1 MTSKI
6 SIAAITIAAFCF
18 LTLSTLA
25 SAQPAVVDVSTPANS
40 SSQANANQQPQ
51 GTQNSGE
58 LFYQLQLL
66 QQEVMQLRG
75 VVEEQGFQ
83 LKQLKQQSMDRYI
96 ELDRRLAT
104 GAQPPAAE
112 AVTDAPSAPTLP
124 ANKPASTVAPMAGEK
139 AAYDSAYRLVTS
151 KQFVEAQDAFKQ
163 FLIDFP
169 DGKYAPNSYY
179 WLGELYQVIQPK
191 DLEASRQAFTQLVN
205 LYPDHPKTPDAM
217 YKLGKVYFLKGN
229 KQKSRQWLDK
239 VIAQYGNGVSSAADK
254 SRQFIQENF

>member
-1 MTSKI
+1 MTRKILLAAI
-6 SIAAITIAAFCF
+6 SIAAFYFSSIIN
-18 LTLSTLA
+18 
-25 SAQPAVVDVSTPANS
+25 AQPAVVDVSAPLNTAG
-40 SSQANANQQPQ
+40 QAASDPQAQSGQNA
-51 GTQNSGE
+51 SE

-75 VVEEQGFQ
+75 VVEEQSFQ

-104 GAQPPAAE
+104 GA
-112 AVTDAPSAPTLP
+112 APSAAEGGSSDGADSSPVAATT
-124 ANKPASTVAPMAGEK
+124 KPSNDVAPMAGEK
-139 AAYDSAYRLVTS
+139 AAYDAAYRLVTS
-151 KQFVEAQDAFKQ
+151 KQFIEAQEAFKQ

-239 VIAQYGNGVSSAADK
+239 VIAQYGSGVSSAADK